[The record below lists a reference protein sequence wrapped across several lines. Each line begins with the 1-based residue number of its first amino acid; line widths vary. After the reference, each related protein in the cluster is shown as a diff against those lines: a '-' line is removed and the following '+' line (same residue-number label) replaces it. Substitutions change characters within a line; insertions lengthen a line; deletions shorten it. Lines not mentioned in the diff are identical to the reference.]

1 MATPITIDVVS
12 DVVCPWCLVGKRR
25 LEKALAT
32 LQATAVAVRWRP
44 FQLDPNIPPEGLA
57 RDDYLNR
64 KFRPE
69 HIAEIH
75 RSLLTVGA
83 LEGIDF
89 RFDLIKRSPNTLD
102 AHRLISWAVDHS
114 PGGDMVERLFKL
126 YFTEGGDIG
135 SRTVLATA
143 AAELGLDHEEA
154 EKFLASDD
162 KRDEVRAQI
171 EMSSRMG
178 VTGVPT
184 FIIAN
189 RYMVIGAQEPRYIAG
204 AIAKARAGAVEE
216 LRPSP

>member
-1 MATPITIDVVS
+1 MARPITIDVVS
-12 DVVCPWCLVGKRR
+12 DVVCPWCFVGKRR

-32 LQATAVAVRWRP
+32 LQATAVIVRWRP
-44 FQLDPNIPPEGLA
+44 FQLDPNIPPEGLP
-57 RDDYLNR
+57 REDYLKN

-102 AHRLISWAVDHS
+102 AHRLISWAAERAPED
-114 PGGDMVERLFKL
+114 DMVEGLFRL
-126 YFTEGGDIG
+126 YFTKGGDLG
-135 SRTVLATA
+135 SRTVLAMA
-143 AAELGLDHEEA
+143 AAELGFDRGEA
-154 EKFLASDD
+154 EKFLAGHE

-171 EMSSRMG
+171 EMSSQMG
-178 VTGVPT
+178 ISGVPT

-189 RYMVIGAQEPRYIAG
+189 QYAVIGAQEPRYIAG
-204 AIAKARAGAVEE
+204 AIARARAVAAREP
-216 LRPSP
+216 RPSP